1 MQSYGKGDVIALCS
15 ENRHDYMG
23 LWLGMSK
30 LGAVTALINTH
41 IRGSSLAHTLD
52 AVKAKGVMF
61 TTETEKSRC
70 TSGQEDVFHILE

>member
-1 MQSYGKGDVIALCS
+1 MIALCA

-61 TTETEKSRC
+61 TTETEKSRWS
-70 TSGQEDVFHILE
+70 SGQGCVLLNS